1 MIFNRRE
8 FIRLSSLTSAYTLLA
23 PRFALALGE
32 KSAVVTAPRAAR
44 APITVV
50 IFMRGAMDG
59 ISFLPPIDDP
69 NYFSI
74 RPNIAITNS
83 TSSALKNGT
92 ILPNASHLKLR
103 DGFGLHPSLTEIRK
117 LFENGEASF
126 FFEAGSVAKTRSHFD
141 AQDWMESGL
150 PPLSSDESGFLGRV
164 SAEFPEQNAAA
175 GFSTVAVQNG
185 LPRILKGAPNGL
197 AFSDFKALKL
207 KGPLTRGG
215 LEGKSDESL
224 DPAILKL
231 YGQSQDPLFH
241 HAAQSLLQGSTV
253 LQRAEHIFDDEKK
266 ELPKGPLAKDL
277 AQISALIRSD
287 VGVKLAVTEMGGWDT
302 HVNQGNGEK
311 GSLRDRF
318 AEFDGAVGAFWKSLG
333 DRRDQVCLVTI
344 TEFGRTASENGDRGT
359 DHGHG
364 STFTVINGHLRPQKI
379 FHQFKSLAKTDLNE
393 GRDLNVHFDYRQIF
407 AEVLSKHSKI
417 TTPTAD
423 IFPGFS
429 LPKVDL
435 GLFQAEST

>member
-1 MIFNRRE
+1 MSFNRRE
-8 FIRLSSLTSAYTLLA
+8 FIRLSSLTSAYTVLA
-23 PRFALALGE
+23 PRFAF
-32 KSAVVTAPRAAR
+32 AVGDSKTSTAAR
-44 APITVV
+44 APVTVV
-50 IFMRGAMDG
+50 VFMRGAMDG
-59 ISFLPPIDDP
+59 ISYLPPIDDP
-69 NYFSI
+69 TYFSI
-74 RPNIAITNS
+74 RPNIAIT
-83 TSSALKNGT
+83 SAGSNTPSPKNGT
-92 ILPNASHLKLR
+92 ILANANGIKLK
-103 DGFGLHPSLTEIRK
+103 DGFGLHPSLSEIRK

-126 FFEAGSVAKTRSHFD
+126 FFEAGSPFATRSHFD

-150 PPLSSDESGFLGRV
+150 PQGNSENTGFLGRV
-164 SAEFPEQNAAA
+164 SAKFPPQSATA

-197 AFSDFKALKL
+197 AFADFKSLKL
-207 KGPLTRGG
+207 KGPLTRDG
-215 LEGKSDESL
+215 LDGKKDENL
-224 DPAILKL
+224 DPAISKL

-241 HAAQSLLQGSTV
+241 RAAQSFLQGSTV
-253 LQRAEHIFDDEKK
+253 LQKAEHLFEDEKK

-311 GSLRDRF
+311 GSLKDRLT
-318 AEFDGAVGAFWKSLG
+318 EFDSAIGAFWKSLG
-333 DRRDQVCLVTI
+333 DRRDQVCLIAI
-344 TEFGRTASENGDRGT
+344 TEFGRTAAENGDRGT

-379 FHQFKSLAKTDLNE
+379 FHQFKSLAKSDLNE

-407 AEVLSKHSKI
+407 AEVLAQHSKI
-417 TTPTAD
+417 TTPLTD

-429 LPKVDL
+429 PPANPL
-435 GLFQAEST
+435 GIFRT